1 MANNCR
7 VLKSKSHRITQ
18 GCHSKHMAVD
28 LVKYFSELDYITAHS
43 DGVVVAY
50 RNNYA
55 TTDKTGNSYGNYV
68 KIKHDNNYYTLYA
81 HLGYKTV
88 TVKKGDK
95 VKAGQVIGYMGNTGH
110 SFGGHLHFEVYR
122 GDKLINPTEYL
133 TKDLPI
139 EIKKEPN
146 TLKYKIGDKVNING
160 VYASSESVNKLKPA
174 VTKGTITK
182 IIETA
187 RNPYLL
193 ENGNIGWVNDSCI
206 VSKVDSKVYKTV
218 TNCTYLNLRKTP
230 KYDNNVYCS
239 VQKGTKLEYL
249 GLENGWAK
257 VLFNDRTLYCGS
269 KYLK

>member
-1 MANNCR
+1 MATNNCR

-18 GCHSKHMAVD
+18 GYHSKHKAVD

-43 DGVVVAY
+43 DGVVVGY

-55 TTDKTGNSYGNYV
+55 TTDKYGNSYGNYV

-88 TVKKGDK
+88 KVKTGDR
-95 VKAGQVIGYMGNTGH
+95 VKAGDVIGYMGNTGH
-110 SFGGHLHFEVYR
+110 SNGGHLHFEVYR
-122 GDKLINPTEYL
+122 GDKLINPTTYL
-133 TKDLPI
+133 TNDLPI
-139 EIKKEPN
+139 ENKPN
-146 TLKYKIGDKVNING
+146 TLKYKIGDTVNIKT
-160 VYASSESVNKLKPA
+160 VYVSSEASNPLKPA
-174 VTKGTITK
+174 KTKGTITK
-182 IIETA
+182 VIEKA

-193 ENGNIGWVNDSCI
+193 DNGNIGWVNDSSI
-206 VSKVDSKVYKTV
+206 ISKDDEKVYKTV

-230 KYDNNVYCS
+230 KYDNNIYCS

-249 GLENGWAK
+249 GMENGWAK
-257 VLFNDRTLYCGS
+257 VKFNDRELYCGS